1 MTAPSPADLLAV
13 SAQTWP
19 AAATARLG
27 PVTIRDGQGG
37 GKRVSAATV
46 AGDASDELIDAA
58 EEEMRELGQPPL
70 FMIRPGEAALDT
82 QLARRGYA
90 ELDPTVIYLC
100 EIARLTD
107 RPLPRVTALTV
118 WEPLQIMREIWTE
131 AGTGP
136 ARQAVMDRADCPKT
150 GILGR
155 WNDSPAGAAYV
166 GLHGG
171 VAMVHAVEVLPHQRR
186 QGVAGWMMR
195 AAALWAAP
203 QGATHVAALVT
214 RDNAAGNALY
224 AALGMT
230 PAGGY
235 HYRILTGKEA
245 A

>member
-1 MTAPSPADLLAV
+1 MTTPAAADLLAV
-13 SAQTWP
+13 SEATWP
-19 AAATARLG
+19 PAAVTRIG
-27 PVTIRDGQGG
+27 PVTLRDGQGG

-46 AGDASDELIDAA
+46 AGEAGDDCLDAA
-58 EEEMRELGQPPL
+58 ETEMRALEQTPL
-70 FMIRPGEAALDT
+70 FMIRPGDAALDAR
-82 QLARRGYA
+82 LARRGYA
-90 ELDPTVIYLC
+90 LIDPTTIYLC

-107 RPLPRVTALTV
+107 RPLPRVTALTI

-131 AGTGP
+131 AGIGP
-136 ARQAVMDRADCPKT
+136 ARQAVMERADCART

-166 GLHGG
+166 GVHDG
-171 VAMVHAVEVLPHQRR
+171 VAMVHALEVLAHQRR

-195 AAALWAAP
+195 AAALWAAA
-203 QGATHVAALVT
+203 QGAAHVAALVT
-214 RDNAAGNALY
+214 RDNAPGNALY

-235 HYRILTGKEA
+235 HYRILTGEDA